1 MTLWEKNRHF
11 LRFEGSVLVSEN
23 GRQTIGHGGAVITMI
38 RYLKELLLVLYL
50 LKSYDYYLDRLDAL
64 GIGFPV
70 LLYGAMF
77 VVLTVAL
84 FMTAYIRQTLIRH
97 LFALVMSGSAVFFD
111 VYTQV
116 TAGYMTYSSFVSLVY
131 SGGFIQEA
139 VYQYRDAIISAM
151 VSGLLL
157 LFGIG
162 LKPRRRAPL
171 PGALLVAAP
180 VFGVLMLSTVL
191 FVRAGEGARGLPIMY
206 TPLAYLNL
214 FTYEALHNTV
224 GPREPV
230 SLPRVDQPVGH
241 DIVLIIDESI
251 SGNYLDINTP
261 FGVHSNLKEPRPGVD
276 IFNYGYAASIANCSA
291 DTNVT
296 LRYGGTRADYIRINS
311 TLPSIWQYAKKAGLR
326 TVYIDSQRTGGNLQ
340 NLMNAAEQKDIDEF
354 VQFDRTSVRDR
365 DMAAAAKLI
374 ELLNDG
380 KPQLVVINK
389 VGAHFPVHDKY
400 PDAFMAYRPTL
411 PRGQFVEV
419 ADTGTR
425 DGFNGQPDD
434 WLLYRNAYKNTVLW
448 NVGEFFARVFA
459 QADLSHALLIYTS
472 DHGQDLHERGNPG
485 LNTHCGD
492 DPVEEEGLVPLVVI
506 SGSDL
511 QTLDWQA
518 QLPANK
524 DRSSHYN
531 IFPTL
536 LQVMGYDL
544 AGIEAVYGKP
554 LSVPTGDD
562 FTFNY
567 RFNARLGA
575 KPEWKHIDLN
585 SIVTPGR
592 VVPSVAVGQ

>member
-1 MTLWEKNRHF
+1 MF
-11 LRFEGSVLVSEN
+11 
-23 GRQTIGHGGAVITMI
+23 
-38 RYLKELLLVLYL
+38 RYAKELLLIIYL
-50 LKSYDYYLDRLDAL
+50 LLYAEYYIDRLNAIGL
-64 GIGFPV
+64 GFPV
-70 LLYGAMF
+70 LLFGAMF
-77 VVLTVAL
+77 LALTLAL
-84 FMTAYIRQTLIRH
+84 YLTAYIRQTLIRH
-97 LFALVMSGSAVFFD
+97 VFALAMFASAVFFD
-111 VYTQV
+111 VYTRV
-116 TAGYMTYSSFVSLVY
+116 TADYLSYSSFVSLVY

-139 VYQYRDAIISAM
+139 AYQYRDAILHGALN
-151 VSGLLL
+151 GLLL

-162 LKPRRRAPL
+162 LKPRHGLSIPN
-171 PGALLVAAP
+171 ALRVAAP
-180 VFGVLMLSTVL
+180 LCGVLLLSAVL
-191 FVRAGEGARGLPIMY
+191 FLRAGEGARGLPIMY

-214 FTYEALHNTV
+214 FAYEALHNTV

-230 SLPRVDQPVGH
+230 TLARTSQAVGH

-251 SGNYLDINTP
+251 SGNYLDINAP
-261 FGVHSNLKEPRPGVD
+261 FGVHSNLKQARPGVD

-296 LRYGGTRADYIRINS
+296 MRYGGTRADYMRINS

-326 TVYIDSQRTGGNLQ
+326 TVYIDAQRTAGNLQ
-340 NLMNAAEQKDIDEF
+340 NLMTDTEKKDIDQF
-354 VQFDRTSVRDR
+354 VQFDQTSVRDR

-374 ELLNDG
+374 ELLNDD
-380 KPQLVVINK
+380 KPELVVINK

-411 PRGQFVEV
+411 PRGQFTEV
-419 ADTGTR
+419 ADTGER
-425 DGFNGQPDD
+425 NGFNGQPDD
-434 WLLYRNAYKNTVLW
+434 WVLYRNAYKNTVLW

-459 QADLSHALLIYTS
+459 EANLNNALLIYTS

-485 LNTHCGD
+485 LNTHCGG

-506 SGSDL
+506 QGSDL
-511 QTLDWQA
+511 KTLDWSA
-518 QLPANK
+518 QLAANK

-536 LQVMGYDL
+536 LQLMGYDL

-554 LSVPTGDD
+554 LSVATADE

-575 KPEWKHIDLN
+575 KPEWKHIDLG
-585 SIVTPGR
+585 SIVTPSQA
-592 VVPSVAVGQ
+592 PASVAVGQ

>member
-1 MTLWEKNRHF
+1 
-11 LRFEGSVLVSEN
+11 
-23 GRQTIGHGGAVITMI
+23 MI

-50 LKSYDYYLDRLDAL
+50 FKNYDYYLERLSAL
-64 GIGFPV
+64 GMGLPV
-70 LLYGAMF
+70 LLFGGMF
-77 VVLTVAL
+77 IGLTVAL

-97 LFALVMSGSAVFFD
+97 LFALMMFVSAVFFD
-111 VYTQV
+111 VYTRV
-116 TAGYMTYSSFVSLVY
+116 TADYLTYSSFVSLVY

-139 VYQYRDAIISAM
+139 AYQYRDAIISG
-151 VSGLLL
+151 VVGGLLL

-162 LKPRRRAPL
+162 LKPRRRMPL

-180 VFGVLMLSTVL
+180 VLGVLLLSAVL

-230 SLPRVDQPVGH
+230 SLARNDAPPGH

-251 SGNYLDINTP
+251 SGNYLDINAP
-261 FGVHSNLKEPRPGVD
+261 FGVHSNLKEPRPGVA

-291 DTNVT
+291 DTNIT
-296 LRYGGTRADYIRINS
+296 LRYGGTRADYMRINS
-311 TLPSIWQYAKKAGLR
+311 TMPSIWQYAKKAGLR
-326 TVYIDSQRTGGNLQ
+326 TVYIDAQRTGGNLQ
-340 NLMNAAEQKDIDEF
+340 NLMNDAEKKDIDEF
-354 VQFDRTSVRDR
+354 VQFDQASVRDR

-374 ELLNDG
+374 DLLNDG
-380 KPQLVVINK
+380 KPELVVINK

-419 ADTGTR
+419 ADTAKR

-434 WLLYRNAYKNTVLW
+434 WVLYRNAYKNTLLW
-448 NVGEFFARVFA
+448 NVGEFFSRVFA
-459 QADLSHALLIYTS
+459 QADMSNALLIYTS

-485 LNTHCGD
+485 LNLHCGG
-492 DPVEEEGLVPLVVI
+492 DPVAEEGLVPLVVI
-506 SGSDL
+506 QGDQL
-511 QTLDWQA
+511 RTLDWQKA
-518 QLPANK
+518 LAANK

-536 LQVMGYDL
+536 LQLMGYDL

-554 LSVPTGDD
+554 LSVPTADD

-575 KPEWKHIDLN
+575 KPEWKYIDLN
-585 SIVTPGR
+585 SIVTPSQA
-592 VVPSVAVGQ
+592 PTNVAVGQ

>member
-1 MTLWEKNRHF
+1 
-11 LRFEGSVLVSEN
+11 
-23 GRQTIGHGGAVITMI
+23 MI

-50 LKSYDYYLDRLDAL
+50 LKNYDYYLERLSAM
-64 GIGFPV
+64 GVGFAVV
-70 LLYGAMF
+70 LFGAMF

-84 FMTAYIRQTLIRH
+84 FMTAYIRQTLVRH
-97 LFALVMSGSAVFFD
+97 LFALVMFVSAVFFD
-111 VYTQV
+111 VYTRV
-116 TAGYMTYSSFVSLVY
+116 TADYLTYSSFVSLVY
-131 SGGFIQEA
+131 SAGFIQDA
-139 VYQYRDAIISAM
+139 AYQYRDALISG
-151 VSGLLL
+151 VVGGLLL

-162 LKPRRRAPL
+162 LKPRRRMPL

-180 VFGVLMLSTVL
+180 VLGVLLLSAVL

-230 SLPRVDQPVGH
+230 SLARNGQAVDH
-241 DIVLIIDESI
+241 DIVLVIDESI
-251 SGNYLDINTP
+251 SGNYLDINAP
-261 FGVHSNLKEPRPGVD
+261 FGVHSNLKEPRPGVE

-296 LRYGGTRADYIRINS
+296 LRYGGTRADYMRIN
-311 TLPSIWQYAKKAGLR
+311 TTQPSIWQYAKKAGLR
-326 TVYIDSQRTGGNLQ
+326 TVYIDAQRTGGNLQ
-340 NLMNAAEQKDIDEF
+340 NLMSETEKKDIDEF
-354 VQFDRTSVRDR
+354 VQFDQTSVRDR

-374 ELLNDG
+374 DLLNDG
-380 KPQLVVINK
+380 KPELVVINK

-419 ADTGTR
+419 ADTGKR

-434 WLLYRNAYKNTVLW
+434 WMLYRNAYKNTVLW
-448 NVGEFFARVFA
+448 NVGEFFSRVFA
-459 QADLSHALLIYTS
+459 QADMRNALLIYTS

-485 LNTHCGD
+485 LNTHCGG

-506 SGSDL
+506 QGDQL
-511 QTLDWQA
+511 RTLDWQKSLA
-518 QLPANK
+518 ANK

-536 LQVMGYDL
+536 LQLMGYDL
-544 AGIEAVYGKP
+544 AGVEAVYGKP
-554 LSVPTGDD
+554 LSVPTADE

-585 SIVTPGR
+585 SIVTPSQA
-592 VVPSVAVGQ
+592 PTSVAAGQ

>member
-1 MTLWEKNRHF
+1 MF
-11 LRFEGSVLVSEN
+11 
-23 GRQTIGHGGAVITMI
+23 
-38 RYLKELLLVLYL
+38 RYLKELLLIVYL
-50 LKSYDYYLDRLDAL
+50 LLYSEYYIERLNAIGL
-64 GIGFPV
+64 GFAV
-70 LLYGAMF
+70 LLFGAMF
-77 VVLTVAL
+77 LALTLAL
-84 FMTAYIRQTLIRH
+84 YLTAYIRHSLIRH
-97 LFALVMSGSAVFFD
+97 LFALAMFASAVFFD
-111 VYTQV
+111 VYTRV
-116 TAGYMTYSSFVSLVY
+116 TADYLSYSSFVSLVY

-139 VYQYRDAIISAM
+139 AYQYRDAILQGAF
-151 VSGLLL
+151 SGLLL

-162 LKPRRRAPL
+162 LKPRHSLIVPN
-171 PGALLVAAP
+171 ALRVAAP
-180 VFGVLMLSTVL
+180 FAGVLLLSAVL
-191 FVRAGEGARGLPIMY
+191 FLRAGEGARGLPIMY

-214 FTYEALHNTV
+214 FAYEALQNTV

-230 SLPRVDQPVGH
+230 TLARSSQAVGH

-251 SGNYLDINTP
+251 SGNYLDINAP
-261 FGVHSNLKEPRPGVD
+261 FGVHSNLKQAHPGVD

-296 LRYGGTRADYIRINS
+296 LRYGGTRADYMRINS

-326 TVYIDSQRTGGNLQ
+326 TVYIDAQRTGGNLQ
-340 NLMNAAEQKDIDEF
+340 NLMTDTEKKDIDQF
-354 VQFDRTSVRDR
+354 VQFDQTSVRDR

-374 ELLNDG
+374 ELLNDDT
-380 KPQLVVINK
+380 PELVVINK

-411 PRGQFVEV
+411 PRGQFTEV
-419 ADTGTR
+419 ADTGERT
-425 DGFNGQPDD
+425 GFNGQPDD

-459 QADLSHALLIYTS
+459 QGNLNNALLIYTS

-485 LNTHCGD
+485 LNTHCGG

-511 QTLDWQA
+511 KTLDWQA
-518 QLPANK
+518 QLATNK

-536 LQVMGYDL
+536 LQLMGYDL
-544 AGIEAVYGKP
+544 PGIEALYGKP
-554 LSVPTGDD
+554 LTVPTADE

-575 KPEWKHIDLN
+575 KPEWKHIDLG
-585 SIVTPGR
+585 SIVTPAQA
-592 VVPSVAVGQ
+592 PTSVAAGQ

>member
-1 MTLWEKNRHF
+1 
-11 LRFEGSVLVSEN
+11 
-23 GRQTIGHGGAVITMI
+23 MI

-50 LKSYDYYLDRLDAL
+50 VKNYDYYLERLSAI

-70 LLYGAMF
+70 LLFGGMF
-77 VVLTVAL
+77 IALTVAL

-97 LFALVMSGSAVFFD
+97 VFALVMFVSAVFFD
-111 VYTQV
+111 VYTRV
-116 TAGYMTYSSFVSLVY
+116 TADYLTYSSFVSMVY

-139 VYQYRDAIISAM
+139 AYQYRDAIISG
-151 VSGLLL
+151 VVGGLLL

-162 LKPRRRAPL
+162 LKPRRRMPL

-180 VFGVLMLSTVL
+180 IVGVLLLSAVL

-230 SLPRVDQPVGH
+230 KLARNGSSPGH

-251 SGNYLDINTP
+251 SGNYLDINAP
-261 FGVHSNLKEPRPGVD
+261 FGVHSNLKEPRPGVA

-291 DTNVT
+291 DTNIT
-296 LRYGGTRADYIRINS
+296 LRYGGTRADYMRINS

-326 TVYIDSQRTGGNLQ
+326 TVYIDAQRTAGNLQ
-340 NLMNAAEQKDIDEF
+340 NLMNEAEKKDIDEF
-354 VQFDRTSVRDR
+354 VQFDQTSVRDR

-374 ELLNDG
+374 DLLNDG
-380 KPQLVVINK
+380 KPQLVVVNK

-419 ADTGTR
+419 ADTARR

-434 WLLYRNAYKNTVLW
+434 WVLYRNAYKNTLLW
-448 NVGEFFARVFA
+448 NVGEFFSRVFA
-459 QADLSHALLIYTS
+459 QADMSNALLIYTS

-485 LNTHCGD
+485 LNLHCGG
-492 DPVEEEGLVPLVVI
+492 DPVQEEGLVPLVVI
-506 SGSDL
+506 QGDQL
-511 QTLDWQA
+511 RTLDWQKA
-518 QLPANK
+518 LAGNK

-536 LQVMGYDL
+536 LQLMGYDL
-544 AGIEAVYGKP
+544 AGIESVYGKP
-554 LSVPTGDD
+554 LSVPTADE

-575 KPEWKHIDLN
+575 KPEWKYIDLN
-585 SIVTPGR
+585 SIVTPEQAGT
-592 VVPSVAVGQ
+592 SVAVGQ

>member
-1 MTLWEKNRHF
+1 
-11 LRFEGSVLVSEN
+11 
-23 GRQTIGHGGAVITMI
+23 MI

-50 LKSYDYYLDRLDAL
+50 VKNYDYYLERLSAI

-70 LLYGAMF
+70 LLFGGMF
-77 VVLTVAL
+77 IALTVAL

-97 LFALVMSGSAVFFD
+97 VFALVMFVSAVFFD
-111 VYTQV
+111 VYTRV
-116 TAGYMTYSSFVSLVY
+116 TADYLTYSSFVSMVY

-139 VYQYRDAIISAM
+139 AYQYRDAIISG
-151 VSGLLL
+151 VVGGLLL

-162 LKPRRRAPL
+162 LKPRRRMPL

-180 VFGVLMLSTVL
+180 VVGVLLLSAVL

-230 SLPRVDQPVGH
+230 KLARNGSSPGH

-251 SGNYLDINTP
+251 SGNYLDINAP
-261 FGVHSNLKEPRPGVD
+261 FGVHSNLKEPRPGVA

-291 DTNVT
+291 DTNIT
-296 LRYGGTRADYIRINS
+296 LRYGGTRADYMRINS

-326 TVYIDSQRTGGNLQ
+326 TVYIDAQRTAGNLQ
-340 NLMNAAEQKDIDEF
+340 NLMNEAEKKDIDEF
-354 VQFDRTSVRDR
+354 VQFDQTSVRDR

-374 ELLNDG
+374 DLLNDG
-380 KPQLVVINK
+380 KPQLVVVNK

-419 ADTGTR
+419 ADTGKR

-434 WLLYRNAYKNTVLW
+434 WVLYRNAYKNTLLW
-448 NVGEFFARVFA
+448 NVGEFFTRVFA
-459 QADLSHALLIYTS
+459 QADMSNALLIYTS

-485 LNTHCGD
+485 LNLHCGG
-492 DPVEEEGLVPLVVI
+492 DPVQEEGLVPLVVI
-506 SGSDL
+506 QGDQL
-511 QTLDWQA
+511 RTLDWQKA
-518 QLPANK
+518 LAGNK

-536 LQVMGYDL
+536 LQLMGYDL
-544 AGIEAVYGKP
+544 AGIESVYGKP
-554 LSVPTGDD
+554 LSVPTADE

-575 KPEWKHIDLN
+575 KPEWKYIDLN
-585 SIVTPGR
+585 SIVTPEQAGT
-592 VVPSVAVGQ
+592 SVAVGQ

>member
-1 MTLWEKNRHF
+1 
-11 LRFEGSVLVSEN
+11 
-23 GRQTIGHGGAVITMI
+23 
-38 RYLKELLLVLYL
+38 
-50 LKSYDYYLDRLDAL
+50 
-64 GIGFPV
+64 
-70 LLYGAMF
+70 
-77 VVLTVAL
+77 
-84 FMTAYIRQTLIRH
+84 
-97 LFALVMSGSAVFFD
+97 
-111 VYTQV
+111 
-116 TAGYMTYSSFVSLVY
+116 
-131 SGGFIQEA
+131 
-139 VYQYRDAIISAM
+139 
-151 VSGLLL
+151 
-157 LFGIG
+157 
-162 LKPRRRAPL
+162 
-171 PGALLVAAP
+171 
-180 VFGVLMLSTVL
+180 
-191 FVRAGEGARGLPIMY
+191 
-206 TPLAYLNL
+206 
-214 FTYEALHNTV
+214 
-224 GPREPV
+224 
-230 SLPRVDQPVGH
+230 
-241 DIVLIIDESI
+241 
-251 SGNYLDINTP
+251 
-261 FGVHSNLKEPRPGVD
+261 
-276 IFNYGYAASIANCSA
+276 
-291 DTNVT
+291 
-296 LRYGGTRADYIRINS
+296 
-311 TLPSIWQYAKKAGLR
+311 
-326 TVYIDSQRTGGNLQ
+326 LQ
-340 NLMNAAEQKDIDEF
+340 NLMNAAEKKDIDEF
-354 VQFDRTSVRDR
+354 VQFDQTSVRDR

-374 ELLNDG
+374 DLLNDG
-380 KPQLVVINK
+380 KPELVVINK

-485 LNTHCGD
+485 LNTHCGG

-511 QTLDWQA
+511 KTLDWQA

-585 SIVTPGR
+585 SIVTPGQ

>member
-1 MTLWEKNRHF
+1 MF
-11 LRFEGSVLVSEN
+11 
-23 GRQTIGHGGAVITMI
+23 
-38 RYLKELLLVLYL
+38 RYAKELFLIVYL
-50 LKSYDYYLDRLDAL
+50 LMYSEYYIDRLNAIGL
-64 GIGFPV
+64 GFAV
-70 LLYGAMF
+70 LLFGAMF
-77 VVLTVAL
+77 LALTFAL
-84 FMTAYIRQTLIRH
+84 YLMAYIRQTLIRH
-97 LFALVMSGSAVFFD
+97 VFALAMFVSAVFFD
-111 VYTQV
+111 VYTRV
-116 TAGYMTYSSFVSLVY
+116 TADYLTYSGFVSLVY

-139 VYQYRDAIISAM
+139 AYQYRDALLRG
-151 VSGLLL
+151 VLSGLLL

-162 LKPRRRAPL
+162 LKPRHGLAIPN
-171 PGALLVAAP
+171 ALRVAAP
-180 VFGVLMLSTVL
+180 VCGVLLLSAVL
-191 FVRAGEGARGLPIMY
+191 FLRAGEGARGLPIMY

-214 FTYEALHNTV
+214 FAYEALHNTV

-230 SLPRVDQPVGH
+230 TLARTSQAVGH

-251 SGNYLDINTP
+251 SGNYLDINAP
-261 FGVHSNLKEPRPGVD
+261 FGVHSNLKQARPGVD

-296 LRYGGTRADYIRINS
+296 LRYGGTRADYMRINS

-326 TVYIDSQRTGGNLQ
+326 TVYIDAQRTAGNLQ
-340 NLMNAAEQKDIDEF
+340 NLMTDTEKKDIDQF
-354 VQFDRTSVRDR
+354 VQFDQTSVRDR

-374 ELLNDG
+374 ELLNDD
-380 KPQLVVINK
+380 KSELVVINK

-411 PRGQFVEV
+411 PRGQFTEV
-419 ADTGTR
+419 ADTGER
-425 DGFNGQPDD
+425 NGFNGQPDD
-434 WLLYRNAYKNTVLW
+434 WVLYRNAYKNTVLW

-459 QADLSHALLIYTS
+459 EANLNNALLIYTS

-485 LNTHCGD
+485 LNTHCGG

-506 SGSDL
+506 QGSDL
-511 QTLDWQA
+511 KTLDWSA
-518 QLPANK
+518 QLAANK

-536 LQVMGYDL
+536 LQLMGYDL

-554 LSVPTGDD
+554 LSVATADE

-575 KPEWKHIDLN
+575 KPEWKHIDLG
-585 SIVTPGR
+585 SIVTPSQA
-592 VVPSVAVGQ
+592 PASVAVGQ

>member
-1 MTLWEKNRHF
+1 MF
-11 LRFEGSVLVSEN
+11 
-23 GRQTIGHGGAVITMI
+23 
-38 RYLKELLLVLYL
+38 RYLKELLLIVYL
-50 LKSYDYYLDRLDAL
+50 LLYSEYYLDRLNAM
-64 GIGFPV
+64 GIGLAV
-70 LLYGAMF
+70 LLFGAMF
-77 VVLTVAL
+77 LTLTFAL
-84 FMTAYIRQTLIRH
+84 LLTAYIRQTFIRH
-97 LFALVMSGSAVFFD
+97 LFALTLFVSAVFFD
-111 VYTQV
+111 VYTRV
-116 TAGYMTYSSFVSLVY
+116 TADYLTYSSFVSLVY

-139 VYQYRDAIISAM
+139 AYQYRGAIIHGLLN
-151 VSGLLL
+151 GLLL

-162 LKPRRRAPL
+162 LKPRHTIPVPNALRIAAPL
-171 PGALLVAAP
+171 C
-180 VFGVLMLSTVL
+180 GVLLLSAVL

-214 FTYEALHNTV
+214 FGYEALHNTV

-230 SLPRVDQPVGH
+230 TLARNGPAVGH

-251 SGNYLDINTP
+251 SGNYLDINAP
-261 FGVHSNLKEPRPGVD
+261 FGVHSNLKQARPGVE

-291 DTNVT
+291 DTNIT
-296 LRYGGTRADYIRINS
+296 LRYGGTRADYMRINS

-326 TVYIDSQRTGGNLQ
+326 TVYIDAQRTGGNLQ
-340 NLMNAAEQKDIDEF
+340 NLMNDAEKKDIDEF
-354 VQFDRTSVRDR
+354 VQFDQTSVRDR

-380 KPQLVVINK
+380 KPQLVLINK

-411 PRGQFVEV
+411 PRGQFTEV
-419 ADTGTR
+419 ADTGER
-425 DGFNGQPDD
+425 PGFNGQPDD

-448 NVGEFFARVFA
+448 NVGEFFSRVFA
-459 QADLSHALLIYTS
+459 QANLNNALLIYTS

-485 LNTHCGD
+485 LNTHCGG

-506 SGSDL
+506 QGDQL
-511 QTLDWQA
+511 QTLDWSA
-518 QLPANK
+518 QLAANK

-536 LQVMGYDL
+536 LQLMGYDL
-544 AGIEAVYGKP
+544 PGIDAVYGKP
-554 LSVPTGDD
+554 LSVATADE

-585 SIVTPGR
+585 SIVTPGEA
-592 VVPSVAVGQ
+592 PTSVAVGQ

>member
-1 MTLWEKNRHF
+1 
-11 LRFEGSVLVSEN
+11 
-23 GRQTIGHGGAVITMI
+23 MI

-50 LKSYDYYLDRLDAL
+50 VKNYDYYLERLSAM

-70 LLYGAMF
+70 LLFGGMF
-77 VVLTVAL
+77 IALTVAL

-97 LFALVMSGSAVFFD
+97 VFALTMFVSAVFFD
-111 VYTQV
+111 VYTRV
-116 TAGYMTYSSFVSLVY
+116 TADYLTYSSFVSLVY

-139 VYQYRDAIISAM
+139 AYQYRDAIISG
-151 VSGLLL
+151 VVGGLLL

-162 LKPRRRAPL
+162 LKPRRRMPL

-180 VFGVLMLSTVL
+180 VLGVLLLSAVL

-230 SLPRVDQPVGH
+230 SLARNDAPPGH
-241 DIVLIIDESI
+241 DIVLVIDESI
-251 SGNYLDINTP
+251 SGNYLDINAP
-261 FGVHSNLKEPRPGVD
+261 FGVHSNLKEPRPGVA

-291 DTNVT
+291 DTNIT
-296 LRYGGTRADYIRINS
+296 LRYGGTRADYMRINS
-311 TLPSIWQYAKKAGLR
+311 TMPSIWQYAKKAGLR
-326 TVYIDSQRTGGNLQ
+326 TVYIDAQRTGGNLQ
-340 NLMNAAEQKDIDEF
+340 NLMNEAEKKDIDEF
-354 VQFDRTSVRDR
+354 VQFDQTSVRDR

-374 ELLNDG
+374 DLLNDG
-380 KPQLVVINK
+380 KPELVVINK

-411 PRGQFVEV
+411 PRGQFVEI
-419 ADTGTR
+419 ADTGKR

-434 WLLYRNAYKNTVLW
+434 WLLYRNAYKNTLLW
-448 NVGEFFARVFA
+448 NVGEFFSRVFA
-459 QADLSHALLIYTS
+459 QADMSNALLIYTS

-485 LNTHCGD
+485 LNTHCGG

-506 SGSDL
+506 QGDQL
-511 QTLDWQA
+511 RTLDWPKA
-518 QLPANK
+518 LAANK

-536 LQVMGYDL
+536 LQLMGYDL

-554 LSVPTGDD
+554 LSVPTADE

-575 KPEWKHIDLN
+575 KPEWKHIDLK
-585 SIVTPGR
+585 SIVTPGQAAT
-592 VVPSVAVGQ
+592 SVAVGQ

>member
-1 MTLWEKNRHF
+1 MFRYAKEMF
-11 LRFEGSVLVSEN
+11 LIV
-23 GRQTIGHGGAVITMI
+23 
-38 RYLKELLLVLYL
+38 YL
-50 LKSYDYYLDRLDAL
+50 LIYSEYYIDRLNAIGL
-64 GIGFPV
+64 GFAV
-70 LLYGAMF
+70 LLFGAMF
-77 VVLTVAL
+77 LALTFAL
-84 FMTAYIRQTLIRH
+84 YLMAYIRQALIRH
-97 LFALVMSGSAVFFD
+97 VFALAMFVSAVFFD
-111 VYTQV
+111 VYTRV
-116 TAGYMTYSSFVSLVY
+116 TADYLTYSGFVSLVY

-139 VYQYRDAIISAM
+139 AYQYRDALLRG
-151 VSGLLL
+151 VLSGLLL

-162 LKPRRRAPL
+162 LKPRHGLAIPN
-171 PGALLVAAP
+171 ALRVAAP
-180 VFGVLMLSTVL
+180 VCGVLLLSAVL
-191 FVRAGEGARGLPIMY
+191 FLRAGEGARGLPIMY

-214 FTYEALHNTV
+214 FAYEALHNTV

-230 SLPRVDQPVGH
+230 TLTRNTQAVDH

-251 SGNYLDINTP
+251 SGNYLDINAP
-261 FGVHSNLKEPRPGVD
+261 FGVHSNLKQARPGVD

-296 LRYGGTRADYIRINS
+296 LRYGGTRADYMRINS

-326 TVYIDSQRTGGNLQ
+326 TVYIDAQRTAGNLQ
-340 NLMNAAEQKDIDEF
+340 NLMTDTEKKDIDQF
-354 VQFDRTSVRDR
+354 VQFDQTSVRDR

-374 ELLNDG
+374 ELLNDD
-380 KPQLVVINK
+380 KPELVVINK

-411 PRGQFVEV
+411 PRGQFTEV
-419 ADTGTR
+419 ADTGER
-425 DGFNGQPDD
+425 NGFNGQPDD
-434 WLLYRNAYKNTVLW
+434 WVLYRNAYKNTVLW

-459 QADLSHALLIYTS
+459 QGNLNNALLIYTS

-485 LNTHCGD
+485 LNTHCGG

-506 SGSDL
+506 QGSAL
-511 QTLDWQA
+511 KTLDWSA
-518 QLPANK
+518 QLAANK

-536 LQVMGYDL
+536 LQLMGYDL

-554 LSVPTGDD
+554 LSVATADE

-575 KPEWKHIDLN
+575 KPEWKHIDLG
-585 SIVTPGR
+585 SIVTPSQA
-592 VVPSVAVGQ
+592 PASVAAGQ

>member
-1 MTLWEKNRHF
+1 
-11 LRFEGSVLVSEN
+11 
-23 GRQTIGHGGAVITMI
+23 MI
-38 RYLKELLLVLYL
+38 RYFKELLLVLYL
-50 LKSYDYYLDRLDAL
+50 LKSYDYYLDRLEAL
-64 GIGFPV
+64 GIGLPM
-70 LLYGAMF
+70 LLYGGMF
-77 VVLTVAL
+77 VVLTIAL
-84 FMTAYIRQTLIRH
+84 FMTAYIRQTLVRH
-97 LFALVMSGSAVFFD
+97 LFALALFGSAIFFD
-111 VYTQV
+111 VYTHV
-116 TAGYMTYSSFVSLVY
+116 TASYLTYSSFVSLVY

-139 VYQYRDAIISAM
+139 AYQYRDAIISAT

-157 LFGIG
+157 LLGIG
-162 LKPRRRAPL
+162 LKPRRRLPL
-171 PGALLVAAP
+171 PGALLAAAP
-180 VFGVLMLSTVL
+180 VLGVLLLSVVL

-214 FTYEALHNTV
+214 FTYEALHNVV

-230 SLPRVDQPVGH
+230 SLARIDRPVGY

-261 FGVHSNLKEPRPGVD
+261 FGVHSNLKEAHPGVD

-296 LRYGGTRADYIRINS
+296 LRYGGTRGDYMRINT

-326 TVYIDSQRTGGNLQ
+326 TVYIDAQRTGGNLQ
-340 NLMNAAEQKDIDEF
+340 NLMSNAEKQDIDEF
-354 VQFDRTSVRDR
+354 VQFDQTSVRER

-374 ELLNDG
+374 DLLNDG
-380 KPQLVVINK
+380 IPELVVINK

-425 DGFNGQPDD
+425 EGFNGQPND
-434 WLLYRNAYKNTVLW
+434 WVLYRNAYKNTVLW
-448 NVGEFFARVFA
+448 NVGEFFSRVFA
-459 QADLSHALLIYTS
+459 QADMRNALMIYTS

-485 LNTHCGD
+485 LNTHCGS

-511 QTLDWQA
+511 KTMDWQA

-536 LQVMGYDL
+536 LQLMGYDL

-554 LSVPTGDD
+554 LSVSTADD

-575 KPEWKHIDLN
+575 VPAWKYIDLK
-585 SIVTPGR
+585 SIVTPGP

>member
-1 MTLWEKNRHF
+1 MF
-11 LRFEGSVLVSEN
+11 
-23 GRQTIGHGGAVITMI
+23 
-38 RYLKELLLVLYL
+38 RYLKELLLIVYL
-50 LKSYDYYLDRLDAL
+50 LLYSEYYLDRLNAM
-64 GIGFPV
+64 GIGLAV
-70 LLYGAMF
+70 LLFGAMF
-77 VVLTVAL
+77 LTLTFAL
-84 FMTAYIRQTLIRH
+84 LLTAYIRQTFIRH
-97 LFALVMSGSAVFFD
+97 LFALTLFVSAVFFD
-111 VYTQV
+111 VYTRV
-116 TAGYMTYSSFVSLVY
+116 TADYLTYSSFVSLVY

-139 VYQYRDAIISAM
+139 AYQYRGAIIHGLLN
-151 VSGLLL
+151 GLLL

-162 LKPRRRAPL
+162 LKPRHTIPVPNALRIAAPL
-171 PGALLVAAP
+171 C
-180 VFGVLMLSTVL
+180 GVLLLSAVL

-214 FTYEALHNTV
+214 FGYEALHNTV

-230 SLPRVDQPVGH
+230 TLARNGPAVGH

-251 SGNYLDINTP
+251 SGNYLDINAP
-261 FGVHSNLKEPRPGVD
+261 FGVHSNLKQARPGVE

-291 DTNVT
+291 DTNIT
-296 LRYGGTRADYIRINS
+296 LRYGGTRADYMRINS

-326 TVYIDSQRTGGNLQ
+326 TVYIDAQRTGGNLQ
-340 NLMNAAEQKDIDEF
+340 NLMNDAEKKDIDEF
-354 VQFDRTSVRDR
+354 VQFDQTSVRDR

-380 KPQLVVINK
+380 KPQLVLINK

-411 PRGQFVEV
+411 PRGHFTEV
-419 ADTGTR
+419 ADTGERT
-425 DGFNGQPDD
+425 GFNGQPDD
-434 WLLYRNAYKNTVLW
+434 WVLYRNAYKNTVLW
-448 NVGEFFARVFA
+448 NVGEFFSRVFA
-459 QADLSHALLIYTS
+459 QANLNNALLIYTS

-485 LNTHCGD
+485 LNTHCGG

-506 SGSDL
+506 QGDQL
-511 QTLDWQA
+511 QTLDWSA
-518 QLPANK
+518 QLAANK

-536 LQVMGYDL
+536 LQLMGYDL
-544 AGIEAVYGKP
+544 PGIEAVYGKP
-554 LSVPTGDD
+554 LSVATADE

-585 SIVTPGR
+585 SIVTPGEA
-592 VVPSVAVGQ
+592 PTSVAVGQ

>member
-1 MTLWEKNRHF
+1 
-11 LRFEGSVLVSEN
+11 
-23 GRQTIGHGGAVITMI
+23 MI
-38 RYLKELLLVLYL
+38 RYLKEVLLVLYL
-50 LKSYDYYLDRLDAL
+50 LKNYDYYLERLSAM

-70 LLYGAMF
+70 LLFGGMF
-77 VVLTVAL
+77 IALTVAL
-84 FMTAYIRQTLIRH
+84 FMTAYIRQTLVRH
-97 LFALVMSGSAVFFD
+97 LFALVMFVSAVFFD
-111 VYTQV
+111 VYTRV
-116 TAGYMTYSSFVSLVY
+116 TADYLTYSSFVSLVY

-139 VYQYRDAIISAM
+139 IYQYRDAIISGL
-151 VSGLLL
+151 VGGLLL

-162 LKPRRRAPL
+162 LKPRRRMPL

-180 VFGVLMLSTVL
+180 VLGVLLLSAVL

-230 SLPRVDQPVGH
+230 SLARNDQPVGH

-251 SGNYLDINTP
+251 SGNYLDINAP
-261 FGVHSNLKEPRPGVD
+261 FGVHSNLKEPRAGVD

-296 LRYGGTRADYIRINS
+296 LRYGGTRADYMRIN
-311 TLPSIWQYAKKAGLR
+311 TTMPSIWQYARKAGLR
-326 TVYIDSQRTGGNLQ
+326 TVYIDAQRTGGNLQ
-340 NLMNAAEQKDIDEF
+340 NLMNDAEKKDIDEF
-354 VQFDRTSVRDR
+354 VQFDQTSVRDR
-365 DMAAAAKLI
+365 DMAAAAKLVD
-374 ELLNDG
+374 LLNDG
-380 KPQLVVINK
+380 KPELVVINK

-419 ADTGTR
+419 ADTGKR

-434 WLLYRNAYKNTVLW
+434 WVLYRNAYKNTLLW
-448 NVGEFFARVFA
+448 NVGEFFSRVFA
-459 QADLSHALLIYTS
+459 QADLSSALLIYTS

-485 LNTHCGD
+485 LNTHCGG

-506 SGSDL
+506 QGSNL
-511 QTLDWQA
+511 KTLDWSA
-518 QLPANK
+518 QLAANK

-536 LQVMGYDL
+536 LQLMGYDL
-544 AGIEAVYGKP
+544 AGVEAVYGKP
-554 LSVPTGDD
+554 LSVATADE

-575 KPEWKHIDLN
+575 KPEWKHIDLK
-585 SIVTPGR
+585 SIVTPSQAAT
-592 VVPSVAVGQ
+592 SVAVGQ

>member
-1 MTLWEKNRHF
+1 
-11 LRFEGSVLVSEN
+11 
-23 GRQTIGHGGAVITMI
+23 MI

-50 LKSYDYYLDRLDAL
+50 FKNYDYYLERLSAL
-64 GIGFPV
+64 GMGLPV
-70 LLYGAMF
+70 LLFGGMF
-77 VVLTVAL
+77 IGLTVAL

-97 LFALVMSGSAVFFD
+97 LFALMMFVSAVFFD
-111 VYTQV
+111 VYTRV
-116 TAGYMTYSSFVSLVY
+116 TADYLTYSSFVSLVY

-139 VYQYRDAIISAM
+139 AYQYRDVIISG
-151 VSGLLL
+151 VVGGLLL

-162 LKPRRRAPL
+162 LKPRRRMPL

-180 VFGVLMLSTVL
+180 VLGVLLLSAVL

-230 SLPRVDQPVGH
+230 SLARNDAPPGH

-251 SGNYLDINTP
+251 SGNYLDINAP
-261 FGVHSNLKEPRPGVD
+261 FGVHSNLKEPRPGVA

-291 DTNVT
+291 DTNIT
-296 LRYGGTRADYIRINS
+296 LRYGGTRADYMRINS
-311 TLPSIWQYAKKAGLR
+311 TMPSIWQYAKKAGLR
-326 TVYIDSQRTGGNLQ
+326 TVYIDAQRTGGNLQ
-340 NLMNAAEQKDIDEF
+340 NLMNDAEKKDIDEF
-354 VQFDRTSVRDR
+354 VQFDQASVRDR

-374 ELLNDG
+374 DLLNDG
-380 KPQLVVINK
+380 KPELVVINK

-419 ADTGTR
+419 ADTAKR

-434 WLLYRNAYKNTVLW
+434 WVLYRNAYKNTLLW
-448 NVGEFFARVFA
+448 NVGEFFSRVFA
-459 QADLSHALLIYTS
+459 QADMSNALLIYTS

-485 LNTHCGD
+485 LNLHCGG
-492 DPVEEEGLVPLVVI
+492 DPVAEEGLVPLVVI
-506 SGSDL
+506 QGDQL
-511 QTLDWQA
+511 RTLDWQKA
-518 QLPANK
+518 LAANK

-536 LQVMGYDL
+536 LQLMGYDL

-554 LSVPTGDD
+554 LSVPTADD

-575 KPEWKHIDLN
+575 KPEWKYIDLN
-585 SIVTPGR
+585 SIVTPSQA
-592 VVPSVAVGQ
+592 PTNVAVGQ

>member
-1 MTLWEKNRHF
+1 MF
-11 LRFEGSVLVSEN
+11 
-23 GRQTIGHGGAVITMI
+23 
-38 RYLKELLLVLYL
+38 RYLKELLLIIYL
-50 LKSYDYYLDRLDAL
+50 LLYSEYYLDRLSAM
-64 GIGFPV
+64 GIGLAV
-70 LLYGAMF
+70 LLFGAMF
-77 VVLTVAL
+77 LTLTFAL
-84 FMTAYIRQTLIRH
+84 LLTAYIRQTFIRH
-97 LFALVMSGSAVFFD
+97 LFALTLFVSAVFFD
-111 VYTQV
+111 VYTRV
-116 TAGYMTYSSFVSLVY
+116 TADYLTYSSFVSLVY

-139 VYQYRDAIISAM
+139 AYQYRGAIIHGLLN
-151 VSGLLL
+151 GLLL

-162 LKPRRRAPL
+162 LKPRHAVPVPNALRIAAPL
-171 PGALLVAAP
+171 C
-180 VFGVLMLSTVL
+180 GVLLLSAVL

-214 FTYEALHNTV
+214 FGYEALHNTV

-230 SLPRVDQPVGH
+230 TLARNGPAVGH

-251 SGNYLDINTP
+251 SGNYLDINAP
-261 FGVHSNLKEPRPGVD
+261 FGVHSNLKQVRPGVQ

-291 DTNVT
+291 DTNIT
-296 LRYGGTRADYIRINS
+296 LRYGGTRADYMRINS

-326 TVYIDSQRTGGNLQ
+326 TVYIDAQRTGGNLQ
-340 NLMNAAEQKDIDEF
+340 NLMNDAEKKDIDEF
-354 VQFDRTSVRDR
+354 VQFDQTSVRDR

-380 KPQLVVINK
+380 KPELVLINK

-411 PRGQFVEV
+411 PRGQFTEV
-419 ADTGTR
+419 ADTGERT
-425 DGFNGQPDD
+425 GFNGQPDD

-459 QADLSHALLIYTS
+459 QANLNNALLIYTS

-485 LNTHCGD
+485 LNTHCGG

-506 SGSDL
+506 QGEQL
-511 QTLDWQA
+511 QTLDWSA
-518 QLPANK
+518 QLAVNK

-536 LQVMGYDL
+536 LQLMGYDL
-544 AGIEAVYGKP
+544 PGIEAVYGKP
-554 LSVPTGDD
+554 LSVATADA

-575 KPEWKHIDLN
+575 RPEWKHIDLN
-585 SIVTPGR
+585 SIVTPGEAST
-592 VVPSVAVGQ
+592 SVAVGQ

>member
-1 MTLWEKNRHF
+1 
-11 LRFEGSVLVSEN
+11 
-23 GRQTIGHGGAVITMI
+23 MI
-38 RYLKELLLVLYL
+38 RYLKELLLLLYL
-50 LKSYDYYLDRLDAL
+50 LKNYDYYLERLSAM
-64 GIGFPV
+64 GIGIPV
-70 LLYGAMF
+70 LLFGGMF
-77 VVLTVAL
+77 VALTIAL

-97 LFALVMSGSAVFFD
+97 VFALAMFSSAVFFE
-111 VYTQV
+111 VYTRV
-116 TAGYMTYSSFVSLVY
+116 TADYLTYSGFVSMVY

-139 VYQYRDAIISAM
+139 VYQYRDAIISA
-151 VSGLLL
+151 VLGGLLL

-162 LKPRRRAPL
+162 LKPRRRMPL
-171 PGALLVAAP
+171 PGALLVVAP
-180 VFGVLMLSTVL
+180 VIGVFVLSSVL
-191 FVRAGEGARGLPIMY
+191 FIRAGEGARGLPIMY

-214 FTYEALHNTV
+214 FAYESLHNTV

-230 SLPRVDQPVGH
+230 NLARVDQPVGH

-251 SGNYLDINTP
+251 SGNYLDINAP
-261 FGVHSNLKEPRPGVD
+261 FGVNSNLKEPRPGVD

-291 DTNVT
+291 DTNIT
-296 LRYGGTRADYIRINS
+296 LRYGGTRADYVRINS

-326 TVYIDSQRTGGNLQ
+326 TVYIDAQRTGGNLQ
-340 NLMNAAEQKDIDEF
+340 NLMNDTEMKDIDEF
-354 VQFDRTSVRDR
+354 VQFDQTSVRDR

-374 ELLNDG
+374 ELLNDNTSE
-380 KPQLVVINK
+380 LVVINK

-411 PRGQFVEV
+411 PRGKFVEV

-448 NVGEFFARVFA
+448 NVGEFFSRIFA
-459 QADLSHALLIYTS
+459 QANLNNAVLIYTS

-485 LNTHCGD
+485 LNTHCGG

-506 SGSDL
+506 QGSGL
-511 QTLDWQA
+511 KTLDWQA
-518 QLPANK
+518 QLAGNK

-536 LQVMGYDL
+536 LQLMGYDL
-544 AGIEAVYGKP
+544 AGIEAVYGKS
-554 LSVPTGDD
+554 LSVPTADD

-575 KPEWKHIDLN
+575 KPQWKHIDLN
-585 SIVTPGR
+585 SIVTP
-592 VVPSVAVGQ
+592 SQSTTNVAVGE

>member
-1 MTLWEKNRHF
+1 MFRYAKEMF
-11 LRFEGSVLVSEN
+11 LIV
-23 GRQTIGHGGAVITMI
+23 
-38 RYLKELLLVLYL
+38 YL
-50 LKSYDYYLDRLDAL
+50 LMYSEYYIDRLNAIGL
-64 GIGFPV
+64 GFAV
-70 LLYGAMF
+70 LLFGAMF
-77 VVLTVAL
+77 LALTFAL
-84 FMTAYIRQTLIRH
+84 YLMAYIRQALIRH
-97 LFALVMSGSAVFFD
+97 VFALAMFASAVFFD
-111 VYTQV
+111 VYTRV
-116 TAGYMTYSSFVSLVY
+116 TADYLTYSGFVSLVY

-139 VYQYRDAIISAM
+139 AYQYRDALLRG
-151 VSGLLL
+151 VLSGLLL

-162 LKPRRRAPL
+162 LKPRHGLAIPN
-171 PGALLVAAP
+171 ALRVAAP
-180 VFGVLMLSTVL
+180 VCGVLLLSAVL
-191 FVRAGEGARGLPIMY
+191 FLRAGEGARGLPIMY

-214 FTYEALHNTV
+214 FAYEALHNTV

-230 SLPRVDQPVGH
+230 TLARTSQAVGH

-251 SGNYLDINTP
+251 SGNYLDINAP
-261 FGVHSNLKEPRPGVD
+261 FGVHSNLKQARPGVD

-296 LRYGGTRADYIRINS
+296 LRYGGTRADYMRINT

-326 TVYIDSQRTGGNLQ
+326 TVYIDAQRTAGNLQ
-340 NLMNAAEQKDIDEF
+340 NLMTDTEKKDIDQF
-354 VQFDRTSVRDR
+354 VQFDQTSVRDR

-374 ELLNDG
+374 ELLNDD
-380 KPQLVVINK
+380 KSELVVINK

-411 PRGQFVEV
+411 PRGQFTEV
-419 ADTGTR
+419 ADTGER
-425 DGFNGQPDD
+425 NGFNGQPDD
-434 WLLYRNAYKNTVLW
+434 WVLYRNAYKNTVLW

-459 QADLSHALLIYTS
+459 EGNLNNALLIYTS

-485 LNTHCGD
+485 LNTHCGG

-506 SGSDL
+506 QGSEL
-511 QTLDWQA
+511 KTLDWSA
-518 QLPANK
+518 QLAANK

-536 LQVMGYDL
+536 LQLMGYDL

-554 LSVPTGDD
+554 LSVATADE

-575 KPEWKHIDLN
+575 KPEWKHIDLG
-585 SIVTPGR
+585 SIVTPSQA
-592 VVPSVAVGQ
+592 PASVAAGQ